1 MARSSFLVDFFPA
14 HWLRRLFPRY
24 QIAPPAR
31 IQRFHLRNIYI
42 LPGKAGVGLVGIV
55 LLTLVA
61 AINFQN
67 SLIYMVSFWLAG
79 LLIIH
84 VMYSYRN
91 LNGLQIE
98 LLGVEPCFAG
108 QHCMVSLKA
117 SGRASMESIYIGWK
131 AQEHSLIDLY
141 ESAGQIV
148 SVSYPTLKRG
158 WLTPPRLEVS
168 THFPAGLTRAWG
180 YARLD
185 IRVLVYP
192 APHLMAERKSS
203 TPSGGVVE
211 DGNDLSVGV
220 SDFSGMRAYQ
230 PGDSP
235 RRIHWAKY
243 AQTGKVY
250 SKEFVDYEQHDLW
263 LDWTDL
269 ASGTIEQRLSHLCA
283 RVLELSVCQ
292 QGFGLRIPG
301 NTIQPGRGDAHRA
314 ACLSA
319 LALYTGAI

>member
-1 MARSSFLVDFFPA
+1 MPRSSFLVDFFPTPL
-14 HWLRRLFPRY
+14 LRRLFPRY
-24 QIAPPAR
+24 KPAPPAR
-31 IQRFHLRNIYI
+31 TQRFHLRNIYI
-42 LPGKAGVGLVGIV
+42 MPGKAGLGLIGIV

-79 LLIIH
+79 LLVIH

-108 QHCMVSLKA
+108 QYCTVSLKA
-117 SGRASMESIYIGWK
+117 SGQGNTDSVYIGWK
-131 AQEHSLIDLY
+131 AQQHSLIDLCD
-141 ESAGQIV
+141 SDNQV
-148 SVSYPTLKRG
+148 VTVSYPTLKRG
-158 WLTPPRLEVS
+158 WLRPPRLEVT

-185 IRVLVYP
+185 VRVLVYP
-192 APHLMAERKSS
+192 APHLLADSKNNMPA
-203 TPSGGVVE
+203 GGVAE
-211 DGNDLSVGV
+211 DGNELSAGV
-220 SDFSGMRAYQ
+220 SDFSGMRSYQ

-250 SKEFVDYEQHDLW
+250 SKQFVDYEQHDLW
-263 LDWTDL
+263 LDWADL
-269 ASGTIEQRLSHLCA
+269 HTGTVEQRLSHLCA
-283 RVLELSVCQ
+283 RVLELSARQ

-301 NTIQPGRGDAHRA
+301 NTLPPGRGDAHRA
-314 ACLSA
+314 ACLRA
-319 LALYTGAI
+319 LALYSGAT

>member
-1 MARSSFLVDFFPA
+1 MRSSFLVDFFPA
-14 HWLRRLFPRY
+14 HILRRLFPGYRA
-24 QIAPPAR
+24 APPAR

-42 LPGKAGVGLVGIV
+42 LPGRAGLGLIGIV
-55 LLTLVA
+55 LLTLLA

-79 LLIIH
+79 LLLIH
-84 VMYSYRN
+84 VMYSFRN

-108 QHCMVSLKA
+108 QRCQVSLKA
-117 SGRASMESIYIGWK
+117 RGQRNKESIYIGWK
-131 AQEHSLIDLY
+131 TQQHSLIDLCD
-141 ESAGQIV
+141 SDSQVV

-168 THFPAGLTRAWG
+168 SRFPAGLIRAWG
-180 YARLD
+180 YAHLD
-185 IRVLVYP
+185 IQALVYP
-192 APHLMAERKSS
+192 APHFIADSKRNSP
-203 TPSGGVVE
+203 TGGLAE
-211 DGNDLSVGV
+211 DGNQLRAGV

-250 SKEFVDYEQHDLW
+250 SKEFVDYEQHDVW
-263 LDWTDL
+263 LDWADL
-269 ASGTIEQRLSHLCA
+269 VSGTIEQRLSHLCA
-283 RVLELSVCQ
+283 RVLDLSAQQ

-301 NTIQPGRGDAHRA
+301 STLQPGQGDAHRA

-319 LALYTGAI
+319 LALYSEAS